1 MRTYV
6 LSGIFLLFFLS
17 LLFAGCS
24 TEVPVKPPVV
34 TVTDVRLSD
43 VSLRTLT
50 VNTTVNIFNPN
61 PVGADLRRA
70 AFDLYY
76 ATGGSDKYLG
86 HGDLSGFSVRESG
99 NTSVTIPVKIGT
111 IQAAK
116 AVGTLVKDGSLTV
129 KVNGTAA
136 IDLKVMS
143 YELPFAQQ
151 RVFYLEEFTNLLP
164 EITVAG
170 MSVNTSEVISQGREI
185 LGTFLE

>member
-1 MRTYV
+1 MRKYAISCV
-6 LSGIFLLFFLS
+6 FLLFAAFI
-17 LLFAGCS
+17 LLAGCS
-24 TEVPVKPPVV
+24 SEPPVKPPVV
-34 TVTDVRLSD
+34 TVTDVTLSD

-61 PVGADLRRA
+61 PVGADLRRT

-76 ATGGSDKYLG
+76 VTGGSDQVLG
-86 HGDLSGFSVRESG
+86 HGELNGFRVRESG

-111 IQAAK
+111 VQAAQ

-143 YELPFAQQ
+143 YDLPFAEK
-151 RVFYLEEFTNLLP
+151 RVFYLEEFTDLLP
-164 EITVAG
+164 EISVAG
-170 MSVNTSEVISQGREI
+170 MSVNTSEVISQGRGI
-185 LGTFLE
+185 IGAFLQ

>member
-1 MRTYV
+1 MRTYL
-6 LSGIFLLFFLS
+6 LSGIFVLFFFS
-17 LLFAGCS
+17 ILFAGCS
-24 TEVPVKPPVV
+24 TEAPVKPPVV
-34 TVTDVRLSD
+34 TVTDVTLSD

-61 PVGADLRRA
+61 PVGADLSRT

-76 ATGGSDKYLG
+76 VTGGSDQYLG
-86 HGDLSGFSVRESG
+86 HGELAHISVKESG
-99 NTSVTIPVKIGT
+99 NTSFTIPVKIGT
-111 IQAAK
+111 MQAAQ

-143 YELPFAQQ
+143 YDLPFAQQ

-164 EITVAG
+164 EISVAG

-185 LGTFLE
+185 LGTLLA